1 MNFNDLVNRSQ
12 LVGEARVSP
21 FAKISP
27 AFGGVTKDLQSAGLS
42 SAPYDTI
49 KYIGN
54 ILIDLNILSEEE
66 YDSAIRAG
74 KDFKSKQL
82 AMLALLDQKKEEIV
96 SRGDEVGE
104 AIKNGIS
111 QYVKGVSI
119 NRGAGRSGGR
129 VDKYEVQK
137 AAIEMKRQAKDLEK
151 QAKSPEAAAAVEVI
165 AAGLDD
171 ASKAKVS
178 TAHESTLLQ
187 ASVARV
193 IKDIRSN
200 LGEEGVD
207 IDEGA
212 LEQVEDYVASKISTL
227 DQLKSFIGK
236 IAREPG
242 YELIAAYLADVIK
255 PVKDAISSTKFEEEE
270 VKAKKYNKKEA
281 DLNDDGKNESWE
293 DRQVDR
299 MGFKKKRGF
308 TESTTASYL
317 TEQVKKDRYNKA
329 SNEASLSFT
338 EKFKPK
344 TSWQLQEVRNYG
356 L

>member
-1 MNFNDLVNRSQ
+1 M
-12 LVGEARVSP
+12 
-21 FAKISP
+21 
-27 AFGGVTKDLQSAGLS
+27 
-42 SAPYDTI
+42 
-49 KYIGN
+49 
-54 ILIDLNILSEEE
+54 
-66 YDSAIRAG
+66 
-74 KDFKSKQL
+74 
-82 AMLALLDQKKEEIV
+82 
-96 SRGDEVGE
+96 
-104 AIKNGIS
+104 
-111 QYVKGVSI
+111 SI
-119 NRGAGRSGGR
+119 NRVAGRSGGR

-193 IKDIRSN
+193 IRDIRSS

-212 LEQVEDYVASKISTL
+212 LEQVEDYIASKITTL
-227 DQLKSFIGK
+227 EQLKSFIMK

-255 PVKDAISSTKFEEEE
+255 PVKDAISSSKFEDEEYDAS
-270 VKAKKYNKKEA
+270 KA
-281 DLNDDGKNESWE
+281 DVDGDGEDEPWE
-293 DRQVDR
+293 KRR
-299 MGFKKKRGF
+299 AKARGF
-308 TESTTASYL
+308 MESTTAEYL
-317 TEQVKKDRYNKA
+317 TEQIKKDRYNKA

-344 TSWQLQEVRNYG
+344 TSWQLQELRNYG

>member
-54 ILIDLNILSEEE
+54 ILIDLNILTDEE

-187 ASVARV
+187 ASIARV
-193 IKDIRSN
+193 IRDIRAS

-212 LEQVEDYVASKISTL
+212 LEQVEDYVASKITTL
-227 DQLKSFIGK
+227 EQLKSFIMK

-255 PVKDAISSTKFEEEE
+255 PVKDAISSTKFEDEEYNAS
-270 VKAKKYNKKEA
+270 KADVNK
-281 DLNDDGKNESWE
+281 DGTTEPWE
-293 DRQVDR
+293 K
-299 MGFKKKRGF
+299 GLAKKRGF
-308 TESTTASYL
+308 TESTTAEYL
-317 TEQVKKDRYNKA
+317 TEQVRKDKYNKT
-329 SNEASLSFT
+329 SSEASLSFK
-338 EKFKPK
+338 ERFKPK
-344 TSWQLQEVRNYG
+344 TSWQLQELRNYG

>member
-193 IKDIRSN
+193 IRDIRSN

-255 PVKDAISSTKFEEEE
+255 PVKDAISSTKFEDEEYDAS
-270 VKAKKYNKKEA
+270 KADVDK
-281 DLNDDGKNESWE
+281 DGITKPWE
-293 DRQVDR
+293 K
-299 MGFKKKRGF
+299 GLAKKRGF
-308 TESTTASYL
+308 TESTTAEYL

-329 SNEASLSFT
+329 SNEASLSFA

-344 TSWQLQEVRNYG
+344 TSWQLQELRNYG

>member
-54 ILIDLNILSEEE
+54 ILIDLNILTDEE

-82 AMLALLDQKKEEIV
+82 AMLSLLDQKKEEIV

-193 IKDIRSN
+193 IRDIRSS

-212 LEQVEDYVASKISTL
+212 LEQVEDYIASKITTL
-227 DQLKSFIGK
+227 EQLKSFIMK

-255 PVKDAISSTKFEEEE
+255 PVKDAISSSKFEDEEYDAS
-270 VKAKKYNKKEA
+270 KA
-281 DLNDDGKNESWE
+281 DVDGDGEDEPWE
-293 DRQVDR
+293 KRR
-299 MGFKKKRGF
+299 AKARGF
-308 TESTTASYL
+308 MESTTAEYL
-317 TEQVKKDRYNKA
+317 TEQIKKDRYNKA

-344 TSWQLQEVRNYG
+344 TSWQLQELRNYG

>member
-12 LVGEARVSP
+12 LLGEARVSP
-21 FAKISP
+21 FSKISP

-54 ILIDLNILSEEE
+54 ILIDLNILSEDE

-82 AMLALLDQKKEEIV
+82 AMLSLLDQKKEAIV
-96 SRGDEVGE
+96 SRGAEVEE
-104 AIKNGIS
+104 AIKNGIAK
-111 QYVKGVSI
+111 YVKSVSV
-119 NRGAGRSGGR
+119 NRGASRAGGRS
-129 VDKYEVQK
+129 DKYEVQK
-137 AAIEMKRQAKDLEK
+137 AAIEMKKQAKDLEK

-187 ASVARV
+187 ASVSKV
-193 IKDIRSN
+193 IRTIRSN

-212 LEQVEDYVASKISTL
+212 LDQVEDYVANKISTL

-236 IAREPG
+236 ISREPG

-255 PVKDAISSTKFEEEE
+255 PVKDAISSSKFEDEEYDAS
-270 VKAKKYNKKEA
+270 KADVDK
-281 DLNDDGKNESWE
+281 DGTTEPWE
-293 DRQVDR
+293 K
-299 MGFKKKRGF
+299 GLAKKRGF
-308 TESTTASYL
+308 TESTTAEYL
-317 TEQVKKDRYNKA
+317 TEQIKKDKYNKA
-329 SNEASLSFT
+329 STEASLSFT

-344 TSWQLQEVRNYG
+344 TSWQLQELRNYG

>member
-54 ILIDLNILSEEE
+54 VLIDLNILSEEE

-193 IKDIRSN
+193 IRDIRSS

-212 LEQVEDYVASKISTL
+212 LEQVEDYVASKITTL
-227 DQLKSFIGK
+227 EQLKSFIMK

-255 PVKDAISSTKFEEEE
+255 PVKDAISSTKFEDEEYDAS
-270 VKAKKYNKKEA
+270 KA
-281 DLNDDGKNESWE
+281 DIDGDGEDEPWE
-293 DRQVDR
+293 K
-299 MGFKKKRGF
+299 GLAKKRGF
-308 TESTTASYL
+308 TESTTAEYL

-329 SNEASLSFT
+329 SNEASLSFA

-344 TSWQLQEVRNYG
+344 TSWQLQELRNYG

>member
-54 ILIDLNILSEEE
+54 VLIDLNILSEEE

-193 IKDIRSN
+193 IRDIRSS

-212 LEQVEDYVASKISTL
+212 LEQVEDYVASKITTL
-227 DQLKSFIGK
+227 EQLKSFIMK

-255 PVKDAISSTKFEEEE
+255 PVKDAISSTKFEDEEYDAS
-270 VKAKKYNKKEA
+270 KADVDK
-281 DLNDDGKNESWE
+281 DGTTEPWE
-293 DRQVDR
+293 K
-299 MGFKKKRGF
+299 GLAKKRGF

-317 TEQVKKDRYNKA
+317 TEQVRKDKYNKA

-344 TSWQLQEVRNYG
+344 TSWQLQELRNYG

>member
-54 ILIDLNILSEEE
+54 ILIDLNILTDEE

-104 AIKNGIS
+104 AIKSGIS

-129 VDKYEVQK
+129 VDKYEIQK

-187 ASVARV
+187 ASIARV
-193 IKDIRSN
+193 IRDIRAS

-212 LEQVEDYVASKISTL
+212 LEQVEDYVASKITTL
-227 DQLKSFIGK
+227 EQLKSFIMK

-255 PVKDAISSTKFEEEE
+255 PVKDAISSSKFEDEEYNAS
-270 VKAKKYNKKEA
+270 KADVNK
-281 DLNDDGKNESWE
+281 DGTTEPWE
-293 DRQVDR
+293 K
-299 MGFKKKRGF
+299 GLAKKRGF
-308 TESTTASYL
+308 TESTTAKYL
-317 TEQVKKDRYNKA
+317 TEQVRKDKYNKT
-329 SNEASLSFT
+329 SNEASLSFK
-338 EKFKPK
+338 ERFKPK
-344 TSWQLQEVRNYG
+344 TSWQLQELRNYG

>member
-54 ILIDLNILSEEE
+54 ILIDLNILTDEE

-104 AIKNGIS
+104 AIKSGIS

-129 VDKYEVQK
+129 VDKYDVQK

-187 ASVARV
+187 ASIARV
-193 IKDIRSN
+193 IRDIRAS

-212 LEQVEDYVASKISTL
+212 LEQVEDYVASKITTL
-227 DQLKSFIGK
+227 EQLKSFIMK

-255 PVKDAISSTKFEEEE
+255 PVKDAISSSKFEDEEYNAS
-270 VKAKKYNKKEA
+270 KADVNK
-281 DLNDDGKNESWE
+281 DGTTEPWE
-293 DRQVDR
+293 K
-299 MGFKKKRGF
+299 GLAKKRGF
-308 TESTTASYL
+308 TESTTAEYL
-317 TEQVKKDRYNKA
+317 TEQVKKDKYNKA
-329 SNEASLSFT
+329 SIEASLSFT

-344 TSWQLQEVRNYG
+344 TSWQLQELRNYG

>member
-54 ILIDLNILSEEE
+54 ILIDLNILTDEE

-82 AMLALLDQKKEEIV
+82 AMLSLLDQKKEEIV

-104 AIKNGIS
+104 AIKNGIN

-193 IKDIRSN
+193 IRDIRSS

-212 LEQVEDYVASKISTL
+212 LEQVEDYIASKITTL
-227 DQLKSFIGK
+227 EQLKSFIMK

-255 PVKDAISSTKFEEEE
+255 PVKDAISSSKFEEEE
-270 VKAKKYNKKEA
+270 YDASKA
-281 DLNDDGKNESWE
+281 DVDGDGEDEPWE
-293 DRQVDR
+293 RR
-299 MGFKKKRGF
+299 RAKARGF
-308 TESTTASYL
+308 MESTTAEYL
-317 TEQVKKDRYNKA
+317 TEQIKKDRYNKA

-344 TSWQLQEVRNYG
+344 TSWQLQELRNYG

>member
-54 ILIDLNILSEEE
+54 ILIDLNILTDEE

-82 AMLALLDQKKEEIV
+82 AMLSLLDQKKEEIV

-119 NRGAGRSGGR
+119 NRVAGRSGGR

-193 IKDIRSN
+193 IRDIRSS

-212 LEQVEDYVASKISTL
+212 LEQVEDYIASKITTL
-227 DQLKSFIGK
+227 EQLKSFIMK

-255 PVKDAISSTKFEEEE
+255 PVKDAISSSKFEDEEYDAS
-270 VKAKKYNKKEA
+270 KA
-281 DLNDDGKNESWE
+281 DVDGDGEDEPWE
-293 DRQVDR
+293 KRR
-299 MGFKKKRGF
+299 AKARGF
-308 TESTTASYL
+308 MESTTAEYL
-317 TEQVKKDRYNKA
+317 TEQIKKDRYNKA

-344 TSWQLQEVRNYG
+344 TSWQLQELRNYG

>member
-178 TAHESTLLQ
+178 TANEHILIQ
-187 ASVARV
+187 ASVSKV
-193 IKDIRSN
+193 IRTIRAN

-212 LEQVEDYVASKISTL
+212 LDQVEDFVSNKISTL
-227 DQLKSFIGK
+227 VQLISFIRQISRQPDYK
-236 IAREPG
+236 
-242 YELIAAYLADVIK
+242 LIAEYLADVVK
-255 PVKDAISSTKFEEEE
+255 PIKDAISSSKFEDEEYDAS
-270 VKAKKYNKKEA
+270 KADVDK
-281 DLNDDGKNESWE
+281 DGTTEPWE
-293 DRQVDR
+293 K
-299 MGFKKKRGF
+299 GLAKKRGF
-308 TESTTASYL
+308 TESTTAEYL

-344 TSWQLQEVRNYG
+344 TSWQLQELRNYG

>member
-54 ILIDLNILSEEE
+54 ILIDLNILTDEE

-82 AMLALLDQKKEEIV
+82 AMLSLLDQKKEEIV

-187 ASVARV
+187 ASIARV
-193 IKDIRSN
+193 IRDIRAS

-212 LEQVEDYVASKISTL
+212 LEQVEDYVASKITTL
-227 DQLKSFIGK
+227 EQLKSFIMK

-255 PVKDAISSTKFEEEE
+255 PVKDAISSSKFEDEEYDAS
-270 VKAKKYNKKEA
+270 KADV
-281 DLNDDGKNESWE
+281 DLDGVTKPWE
-293 DRQVDR
+293 KRR
-299 MGFKKKRGF
+299 AKIRGF
-308 TESTTASYL
+308 TESTTAEYL
-317 TEQVKKDRYNKA
+317 TEQVKRDKYNKA

-344 TSWQLQEVRNYG
+344 TSWQLQELRNYG